1 MAFNYALPLLAPVA
15 RIILLVSFSVKEAA
29 IYFNQ
34 YCFEASHQVEL
45 GWGIVRRTRQ
55 KLHFVDFLLNSQWTL
70 KFQSSYTNTSRE
82 LLSSKSQGKK
92 IMILFLNLHN
102 YYTINILIS
111 SFIFAWGWDCEKLLQ
126 SFNRRTTR
134 LGWRRK
140 FILNID
146 PDNLYANLT

>member
-70 KFQSSYTNTSRE
+70 KFQSSYTNTSWE

-92 IMILFLNLHN
+92 LWFYFSIYIIIMPLIFWFPVLSSLGVEIAKNFFKASTEERLVSGGGENSFSILTP
-102 YYTINILIS
+102 TICMLI
-111 SFIFAWGWDCEKLLQ
+111 
-126 SFNRRTTR
+126 
-134 LGWRRK
+134 
-140 FILNID
+140 
-146 PDNLYANLT
+146 